1 MSCITVTVLDCTPSV
16 RHENC
21 GDNAVA
27 APCPD
32 PVLPQRRA
40 SEIAF
45 LRLRDSNSTE

>member
-1 MSCITVTVLDCTPSV
+1 MTVLDCPPQV
-16 RHENC
+16 RHDNC
-21 GDNAVA
+21 GDNAGA

-32 PVLPQRRA
+32 PVLLYRRA